1 MLRLR
6 AIAFAVTVALAPALA
21 QAAPLSGATFVV
33 DPGHGVKTPAGAPLN
48 VGAVGPGGV
57 QEQAVVLAVSEDLAA
72 LLRRAGAR
80 VVLTRSTGRPYR
92 TATDKKADNRS
103 RAALANQLG
112 ATAFVA
118 IHADSSLDP
127 KARGI
132 SVFWLRQNSAA
143 LAVAVREALA
153 PLDLG
158 LSQFRVR
165 HLAVTDEA
173 TVPAVLVE
181 LGFVSN
187 PEQEHLLA
195 TPAFQE
201 REAKALYQAIAGVY
215 GS

>member
-1 MLRLR
+1 M
-6 AIAFAVTVALAPALA
+6 
-21 QAAPLSGATFVV
+21 
-33 DPGHGVKTPAGAPLN
+33 
-48 VGAVGPGGV
+48 
-57 QEQAVVLAVSEDLAA
+57 
-72 LLRRAGAR
+72 
-80 VVLTRSTGRPYR
+80 
-92 TATDKKADNRS
+92 
-103 RAALANQLG
+103 
-112 ATAFVA
+112 A